1 MKTRN
6 EEDLNELLRKV
17 LPIESEVAFYNFIA
31 DMRDGIE
38 RLDMRDGIARLRPHE
53 ILWSPTFLLKSSIA
67 IINSIVQDEAK
78 SSLQYTLAKAGH
90 ERAAALIGY
99 DQGAAIQR
107 IFDFR
112 KKLMDE
118 IPELEQLFLEELW

>member
-6 EEDLNELLRKV
+6 NEDLNELLRKV
-17 LPIESEVAFYNFIA
+17 LPVESEVAFYNFIV
-31 DMRDGIE
+31 DMQDRTE
-38 RLDMRDGIARLRPHE
+38 RLSPHE
-53 ILWSPTFLLKSSIA
+53 ILWSPAFLLKSSIA
-67 IINSIVQDEAK
+67 IIQKIIQDEAK
-78 SSLQYTLAKAGH
+78 SSLQYTLAKTGY
-90 ERAAALIGY
+90 ERAKALIGY
-99 DQGAAIQR
+99 DRVTAIQR